1 MNLLKQAK
9 EILEG
14 WAKYENL
21 MPISLEDL
29 TIVNERAQTCAKCPN
44 IKESDL
50 ISYLMPDNQLKEIQ
64 GYKCGLCGCPLSTK
78 VRSKSSMCPDKPSRW
93 EK

>member
-1 MNLLKQAK
+1 MNLLSKGQ

-14 WAKYENL
+14 WAKYKDL
-21 MPISLEDL
+21 MPISIDDMA
-29 TIVNERAQTCAKCPN
+29 IVEARVQKCIACPN
-44 IKESDL
+44 MVEGDL
-50 ISYLMPDNQLKEIQ
+50 IKLLMKDNQLKEIQ

-78 VRSKSSMCPDKPSRW
+78 VRSTTSVCPDNPSRW